1 MEHIY
6 IYIYIV
12 YLYKSRFRC
21 NFDQFLLRYLIIMK
35 RNIAKEC
42 LYIVEHNV
50 CDILFFF
57 FNNFNENDKY
67 SIFFFSSFSLSDFQY
82 LSIEQKSL
90 SRYIQKTVKSDSCIQ
105 YQPVL
110 TCSTWMRERKAIGG
124 LRDRIEKRFK

>member
-21 NFDQFLLRYLIIMK
+21 NFDQFLLQISNMK

-50 CDILFFF
+50 CDIL
-57 FNNFNENDKY
+57 NNFNEMIN
-67 SIFFFSSFSLSDFQY
+67 IRFLFFFFFSVRLLVSFH
-82 LSIEQKSL
+82 
-90 SRYIQKTVKSDSCIQ
+90 
-105 YQPVL
+105 
-110 TCSTWMRERKAIGG
+110 
-124 LRDRIEKRFK
+124 